1 MLIQHE
7 IFHVLT
13 DNTHLKKKKKK
24 IKYCLLQAIS
34 TVHNSQEDS
43 WLA

>member
-1 MLIQHE
+1 MHQHE

-13 DNTHLKKKKKK
+13 DNTHLKKKK